1 MTIKGSSRSLSLL
14 VMDRIKEDIEA
25 GRLQSG
31 ERLPSEAELSK
42 RLGVSRAT
50 LREALRLLEEEKIV
64 VRKHG
69 VGTFIHPRHV
79 FSGGIGEL
87 FSVTG
92 AIKRQGQ
99 HPGTILLHTDMEE
112 PGEEDCKRLHLQ
124 PGEQLFHV
132 ERVRTA
138 DGDPVV
144 YCVDK
149 IPASLMPDGYRLEC
163 ESIFET
169 LEERSGIRIAYA
181 VADIEPIG
189 YHDKVSSILRC
200 DPKTAILLLRQIHY
214 DDRERAVLYSRNYF
228 RADKFHFHVVR
239 RRLS

>member
-14 VMDRIKEDIEA
+14 VMDRLKEDIEA
-25 GRLQSG
+25 GRLQPG
-31 ERLPSEAELSK
+31 ERLPSETELSK

-64 VRKHG
+64 VRRHG
-69 VGTFIHPRHV
+69 VGTFIHPRPV

-92 AIKRQGQ
+92 AIERQGQ
-99 HPGTILLHTDMEE
+99 QPGTILLHTGVAE
-112 PGEEDCKRLHLQ
+112 PIEDDRKRLHLANR
-124 PGEQLFHV
+124 EKLLTV

-138 DGDPVV
+138 DGEPVV

-149 IPASLMPDGYRLEC
+149 IPASLLPNGYRMEC
-163 ESIFET
+163 ESIFEA
-169 LEERSGIRIAYA
+169 LEEVSGIRIVYA

-189 YHDKVSSILRC
+189 FHDKVSSLLHC
-200 DPKTAILLLRQIHY
+200 DHKTALLLLRQIHY
-214 DDRERAVLYSRNYF
+214 DDKERAVLYSRNYF
-228 RADKFHFHVVR
+228 RADKFHFQVVR
-239 RRLS
+239 RRL